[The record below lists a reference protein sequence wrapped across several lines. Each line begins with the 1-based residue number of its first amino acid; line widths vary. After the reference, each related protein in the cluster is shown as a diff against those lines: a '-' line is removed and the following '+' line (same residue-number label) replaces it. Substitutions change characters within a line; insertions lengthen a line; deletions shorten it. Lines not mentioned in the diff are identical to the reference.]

1 MFVNLEVADRDLMI
15 RLVQSR
21 LSELPGELRRTEA
34 QDYHDELKREQEAL
48 VGLLH
53 RLQASDWDV
62 NA

>member
-1 MFVNLEVADRDLMI
+1 MFVNLEVADRDLVI
-15 RLVQSR
+15 GLVQSR

-34 QDYHDELKREQEAL
+34 QHYHDELKREQEAL

-53 RLQASDWDV
+53 RLQASEWDV